1 MPPEQE
7 GSKSMRSSR
16 AAVSAGSGSHHRG
29 GSGRPVPRMLRTFLV
44 PGSVMAWP
52 VTR

>member
-1 MPPEQE
+1 
-7 GSKSMRSSR
+7 MRSSR
-16 AAVSAGSGSHHRG
+16 GAAVSAERGSHHRG
-29 GSGRPVPRMLRTFLV
+29 GSGRPVPRMLRTFLG